1 MSRYQEALHRRR
13 EPRLGALAPRRCSR
27 PLRPLLSRLYTAEG
41 PSQYLKPSTDEPA
54 VAQQAP
60 AGCSVA
66 PPPLR
71 PASEAYGGVR
81 PARAEQPPGNTLAT
95 PNRRPS
101 TCSQPRMGSPPS
113 SHHRHITCAQSN
125 ALFPI
130 GFATRKTISIYT
142 PSGYPF
148 NRTKHY
154 VLWCK
159 PSGGDKL
166 MLLHGI
172 RYVRRA
178 S

>member
-130 GFATRKTISIYT
+130 GFATRKTISILLDIPFGRYYFFNVK
-142 PSGYPF
+142 SGVDEGG
-148 NRTKHY
+148 RAGTIHY
-154 VLWCK
+154 
-159 PSGGDKL
+159 G
-166 MLLHGI
+166 
-172 RYVRRA
+172 VRW
-178 S
+178 

>member
-130 GFATRKTISIYT
+130 GFATRKTISISMVFT
-142 PSGYPF
+142 
-148 NRTKHY
+148 
-154 VLWCK
+154 VLYQ
-159 PSGGDKL
+159 GGFGL
-166 MLLHGI
+166 MPEEQTRPGAI
-172 RYVRRA
+172 SAWRPIC
-178 S
+178 SCFP